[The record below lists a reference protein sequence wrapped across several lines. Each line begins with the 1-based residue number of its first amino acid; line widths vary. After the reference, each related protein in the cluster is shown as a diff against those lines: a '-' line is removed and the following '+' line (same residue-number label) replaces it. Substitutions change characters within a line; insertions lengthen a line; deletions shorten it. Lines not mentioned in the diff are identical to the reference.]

1 MKNTT
6 IRIQQMEQ
14 KIMPFAKL
22 KQVNTPPTGW
32 VKAIRTALDMT
43 MQQLANQLNKSSQ
56 SVNDIERREKDGSI
70 TIKALREAA
79 NGLDMDL
86 VYGLVPRD
94 GSLENLIDRKARE
107 LATEIVMRVNNT
119 MVLENQENSKHR
131 IKKAIEERTIALKY
145 EMPKVLWD

>member
-1 MKNTT
+1 
-6 IRIQQMEQ
+6 
-14 KIMPFAKL
+14 MPFAKL
-22 KQVNTPPTGW
+22 KQISTPPTGW

-43 MQQLANQLNKSSQ
+43 MQQLANQLNKSTQ

-94 GSLENLIDRKARE
+94 GSLENLIDRKARA
-107 LATEIVMRVNNT
+107 LATEIIMRVNNT
-119 MVLENQENSKHR
+119 MILENQENSKQR
-131 IKKAIEERTIALKY
+131 IKKAIEERTMALKY